1 MSLNFL
7 ELSKSDKSNRIKNDK
22 FLGLV
27 NKKIL
32 LAAIGVAF
40 AFVFCLL
47 IIHIIQPNLLFMPL
61 EIGLVILIDLYLAY
75 LALSQPK
82 NKQFFLFWVLIALA
96 TFDISYLLAKYQY
109 NSIAVASI
117 HAYPLALL
125 IGLSFWLHPISL
137 HWFKKISKGNKER
150 DNPKRNTNGGE
161 AETER
166 IKQKRWQEIQQKL
179 PALSKIPLLRTF
191 IRWGCGNGWIRLTLF
206 CVIIVIFVAIR
217 LPYFNDSFFI
227 RLHPDKNVSY
237 VPAAQEMY
245 NAKNPF
251 VFRNPAYTGVFGT
264 MEEQQYKSFWR
275 MPILEWTLAPFFAL
289 ENYFSIEE
297 IVRIYL
303 TLAGIFILLNV
314 YILIKKIFSPLV
326 ALSVTFLFSLTPLFN
341 LITWITTLDLPAL
354 VFLLVALNLYFHQ
367 RKELAFI
374 MLGFALTSKLSF
386 IVIGLP
392 IFCFL
397 ILFTEKE
404 RIIYWIKLS
413 LLAFLPLGLFNVFL
427 QQTPSQPDRITKN
440 LLLFFLYLMSLGVAF
455 VITKGPFTQLLKK
468 IQKIKYLWYV
478 SLGVIGIT
486 LVILLA
492 MVLEKYF
499 LSLSDQFL
507 TDSRLVLISDFYT
520 VLLSRISFMSIPTV
534 TLLFIVALVLCWML
548 PRNKLKILFSF
559 FLTSL
564 VFLILASKS
573 IRFAWYYNHFFIL
586 TIFLFVAGL
595 FYQIEKRF
603 SSHRYL
609 KILLIV
615 GLVIISSL
623 HLNPNPSYVL
633 ESRLSKENIQRFIK
647 IVDEKTDVNGKILNF
662 ASIYRIFYFY
672 ANRPIVSLGSI
683 KNPGQLQQI
692 RNDIK
697 ELGFYEAMQTY
708 DIHLMIDTSGQDNLI
723 SLAYLFTEDTN
734 QIATERTD
742 LILAKLYDDVEYY
755 DNSVQEIYK
764 EIDLRQYFKEIGKF
778 EDVVI
783 YEIIPGPDKS

>member
-1 MSLNFL
+1 L

-32 LAAIGVAF
+32 LAAICVAF

-47 IIHIIQPNLLFMPL
+47 IIRIIQPNLLFMPL

-75 LALSQPK
+75 QALSQPK

-125 IGLSFWLHPISL
+125 IGLGFWLHPISL

-161 AETER
+161 DETER
-166 IKQKRWQEIQQKL
+166 IKQKRWQEIRQKF
-179 PALSKIPLLRTF
+179 PTLSTIPLLRTL
-191 IRWGCGNGWIRLTLF
+191 IRWGCGNGWIKFAVF
-206 CVIIVIFVAIR
+206 CVIIVIYIIIR

-251 VFRNPAYTGVFGT
+251 VFRNPAYTGVFET

-275 MPILEWTLAPFFAL
+275 MPVLEWTLAPFFAL
-289 ENYFSIEE
+289 ENYFSNEE

-314 YILIKKIFSPLV
+314 YILIRKIFSSFV

-341 LITWITTLDLPAL
+341 LLTWITTLDLPAL

-367 RKELAFI
+367 RKELAFL

-404 RIIYWIKLS
+404 RIIYWIKLA

-427 QQTPSQPDRITKN
+427 QQTPSQPDRLTKN
-440 LLLFFLYLMSLGVAF
+440 LLLFFLYLISLGVAF
-455 VITKGPFTQLLKK
+455 IIIKGPFTRLLQK
-468 IQKIKYLWYV
+468 IQKLKSLWYI
-478 SLGVIGIT
+478 SLGVTGVI
-486 LVILLA
+486 LVILLT
-492 MVLEKYF
+492 VILQKYF

-507 TDSRLVLISDFYT
+507 TDSRLILISDFYT
-520 VLLSRISFMSIPTV
+520 VLLSRICFMSIPTV
-534 TLLFIVALVLCWML
+534 MLLFIIALVLCWTL

-559 FLTSL
+559 FLASL
-564 VFLILASKS
+564 VFLVMASKS

-595 FYQIEKRF
+595 FYQIEKQL
-603 SSHRYL
+603 SCHRYL
-609 KILLIV
+609 KVLLIA
-615 GLVIISSL
+615 IILAASSL
-623 HLNPNPSYVL
+623 HLYPKPAYVL
-633 ESRLSKENIQRFIK
+633 ENKLTQDHIQQLISIIEEN
-647 IVDEKTDVNGKILNF
+647 TNNGSKILIY
-662 ASIYRIFYFY
+662 ASEYRTLFLYNNKLY
-672 ANRPIVSLGSI
+672 LQLGAQNDPAIVQKI
-683 KNPGQLQQI
+683 K
-692 RNDIK
+692 NDIK
-697 ELGFYEAMQTY
+697 ELGFYEAMNKY
-708 DIHLMIDTSGQDNLI
+708 NINLMVDKRYQDNFI
-723 SLAYLFTEDTN
+723 SLTSLFSEDIDQDAYNRTKIIQSKLFKNKNNYDEDTRN
-734 QIATERTD
+734 
-742 LILAKLYDDVEYY
+742 LYNELNIKRYFK
-755 DNSVQEIYK
+755 NIGSVQDVAIYK
-764 EIDLRQYFKEIGKF
+764 
-778 EDVVI
+778 
-783 YEIIPGPDKS
+783 IIESSSSL